1 MPPSIDS
8 TQRSSTERTAAE
20 MVRLAGALLGAL
32 DAQQRAKLCVPPED
46 EAELRT
52 YHYTPM
58 ERRGLPLLEMDP
70 TQEQLAL
77 EFVASGL
84 SRSGYNTVSILLG
97 IENVLSEQDGWTHR
111 PYPFREAP
119 GRFRD
124 PRLYYL
130 AIFGD
135 PAGAAPWA
143 WRFEGHHI
151 ALHYAVHDGAVASA
165 SPAFLGAHPA
175 ETTLSV
181 GNVLRPLADVED
193 AGRELARS
201 LDTAQR
207 ASGIIA
213 AAAPPDIVM
222 SNRPAVQEGA
232 TPFTL
237 SALMRESESGPRRER
252 WERFLHELGYTKEH
266 DQAASYSATPK
277 GIASTSLTEPQRG
290 LMRELLS
297 RYVERM
303 PEEIA
308 RVEAAKF
315 DGAAMDAIHF
325 AWAGSLE
332 PGEPHY
338 YRLQGP
344 GLLVEYDNTQNG
356 VNHVH
361 SVWRDPEGDFGADLL
376 AQHYAQAH

>member
-1 MPPSIDS
+1 M
-8 TQRSSTERTAAE
+8 
-20 MVRLAGALLGAL
+20 
-32 DAQQRAKLCVPPED
+32 
-46 EAELRT
+46 
-52 YHYTPM
+52 
-58 ERRGLPLLEMDP
+58 
-70 TQEQLAL
+70 
-77 EFVASGL
+77 
-84 SRSGYNTVSILLG
+84 
-97 IENVLSEQDGWTHR
+97 
-111 PYPFREAP
+111 
-119 GRFRD
+119 
-124 PRLYYL
+124 
-130 AIFGD
+130 
-135 PAGAAPWA
+135 
-143 WRFEGHHI
+143 
-151 ALHYAVHDGAVASA
+151 ASA

-175 ETTLSV
+175 TTTLSV

-193 AGRELARS
+193 AGRALARS
-201 LDTAQR
+201 LDTPQR
-207 ASGIIA
+207 ATGIIA

-222 SNRPAVQEGA
+222 SNRPTVQEGA

-237 SALMRESESGPRRER
+237 SALMKETESGPRRER
-252 WERFLHELGYTKEH
+252 WERFLHELGYTNEH
-266 DQAASYSATPK
+266 DEAASYSATPK
-277 GIASTSLTEPQRG
+277 GIASTSLTDPQRG

-315 DGAAMDAIHF
+315 EGAALDAISF
-325 AWAGSLE
+325 AWAGSLD

-356 VNHVH
+356 VNHIH